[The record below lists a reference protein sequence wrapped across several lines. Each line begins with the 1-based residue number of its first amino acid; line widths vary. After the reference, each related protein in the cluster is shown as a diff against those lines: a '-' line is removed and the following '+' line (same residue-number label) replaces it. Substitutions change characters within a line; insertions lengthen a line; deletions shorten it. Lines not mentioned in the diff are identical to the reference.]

1 VRWAYRPD
9 AENVAIGIRQEQI
22 ANKPLRAR
30 FALGQLLFKGLVSA
44 AVHATGANALI
55 ILLP

>member
-9 AENVAIGIRQEQI
+9 AENVAIGISQEQI
-22 ANKPLRAR
+22 ANNPLLAR
-30 FALGQLLFKGLVSA
+30 LALSQLLFKGLVSA
-44 AVHATGANALI
+44 AMHATGAIALI